1 MSVLLGFALLLC
13 IGTTAT
19 AQNVTV
25 ILSQPPPNQLR
36 VSDLWRVQLFNNSDE
51 PIEVFLQGIATR
63 VGEGQIVDA
72 ESRIFTL
79 PPGRLAVKGSQ
90 LEPIT
95 VNQSNPK
102 YRDIVTRTG
111 TVPSGEYEICVF
123 VRSAATGEEL
133 GSDCITQIVERLSPP
148 ILIAPIDESDV
159 QETLPIFTW
168 TPPVPAPAGSRVS
181 YTLRIAEILGRQ
193 TPYDA
198 LQSNPAF
205 YEKTGIPTTT
215 FQYPP
220 AARSMQ
226 NNKRYAWRVTA
237 FSSNVSLGESEVW
250 QFTKKPQLLI
260 ISEEAIGNVTLALL
274 TFKAD
279 RVFGGKGHSAALV
292 KNPGSGGG
300 GGTIAAFPGAMTLD
314 AQAWTWGNNEY
325 GQLAT
330 GGVPATARSSPKS
343 VESLNH
349 VKEMALGGE
358 HGLAIELSGNV
369 AAWGN
374 NDFGQLGLGND
385 NSQNTPKWIP
395 AFVGAID
402 VAAGNYHSVALKSDG
417 SVWTWG
423 YNRSGEL
430 GLGHK
435 NDQNQPK
442 KVSIVNVA
450 AVAAGD
456 GHTLALKSDGTVW
469 GWGTNR
475 NGQVDPSFG
484 AAPVVLSPKKIEG
497 LSNVKAIAA
506 GSNFSL
512 ALLEDGTVKAWG
524 ANNSGQLGNGEADSD
539 AKLVE
544 LFITNFEVSGGGG
557 GGRTIGKFKAADIEK
572 RGYTATNVSK
582 DLELGFVLT
591 NLNGI
596 VTVSTLN
603 NVTGIDAGGAHAI
616 ALRKD
621 STVWTW
627 GNNYW
632 GTLGTGGREFHT
644 GPTRVTGLNS
654 AVLVAAGLDNSFA
667 VMKDGTVN
675 VWGNNF
681 HKQLGMSEV
690 PATVAAEGE
699 DYATSPVVVPKP

>member
-1 MSVLLGFALLLC
+1 MFALFLYVS
-13 IGTTAT
+13 GSAFG
-19 AQNVTV
+19 QSVTV

-36 VSDLWRVQLFNNSDE
+36 VSDLWRVQLFNNSGE
-51 PIEVFLQGIATR
+51 SIKVYLQGIATR
-63 VGEGQIVDA
+63 EGEGQIVDA
-72 ESRIFTL
+72 QSTVFTL

-90 LEPIT
+90 LEPIK
-95 VNQSNPK
+95 VNQSIPK

-123 VRSAATGEEL
+123 VRDAATGEEL

-148 ILIAPIDESDV
+148 ILIAPSDESEV
-159 QETLPIFTW
+159 QEPLPVFTW
-168 TPPVPAPAGSRVS
+168 TPPVPAPSS
-181 YTLRIAEILGRQ
+181 SKLTYTLRIAEILGRQ
-193 TPYDA
+193 TAYDA

-205 YEKTGIPTTT
+205 YEKTNIPTTVY
-215 FQYPP
+215 QYPT
-220 AARSMQ
+220 AARTMQ
-226 NNKRYAWRVTA
+226 TNKRYAWRITA
-237 FSSNVSLGESEVW
+237 YSNNVSLGESEVW
-250 QFTKKPQLLI
+250 EFTKKPQMMVL
-260 ISEEAIGNVTLALL
+260 EAAPVKTLTLAVLS
-274 TFKAD
+274 FKAD
-279 RVFGGKGHSAALV
+279 RVFGGKGSSAALV
-292 KNPGSGGG
+292 KNPSSGGG
-300 GGTIAAFPGAMTLD
+300 GGKTMGTIAAFPGASTLD

-325 GQLAT
+325 GQLGT
-330 GGVPATARSSPKS
+330 GGTPATARPTPKT

-349 VKEMALGGE
+349 VKEIALGAE
-358 HGLAIELSGNV
+358 HGLAIELSGNI
-369 AAWGN
+369 AAWGS

-385 NSQNTPKWIP
+385 NPQNTPKWIP

-402 VAAGNYHSVALKSDG
+402 VAAGNYHSVALKNDG
-417 SVWTWG
+417 TVWTWG

-430 GLGHK
+430 GLGNK
-435 NDQNQPK
+435 VDKDQPT

-450 AVAAGD
+450 AVAAGN

-469 GWGTNR
+469 AWGTNR

-484 AAPVVLSPKKIEG
+484 ADPVIISPKKIEG

-506 GSNFSL
+506 GGNFSL

-544 LFITNFEVSGGGG
+544 RFITGIKFGGSTGG
-557 GGRTIGKFKAADIEK
+557 TSIGKFKAVDVEK
-572 RGYTATNVSK
+572 RGYKAVDLSK
-582 DLELGFVLT
+582 NIELGFVFT

-596 VTVSTLN
+596 VSVSTLN
-603 NVTGIDAGGAHAI
+603 NVNSIDAGGAHAI

-632 GTLGTGGREFHT
+632 GTLGTGGQEFHT
-644 GPTRVTGLNS
+644 GPTRVTGLNN
-654 AVLVAAGLDNSFA
+654 AVFIAAGSDHSFA
-667 VMKDGTVN
+667 VLQNGAVN
-675 VWGNNF
+675 VWGNNT

-690 PATVAAEGE
+690 PASVATGE
-699 DYATSPVVVPKP
+699 EDFATSPIVVPKP

>member
-1 MSVLLGFALLLC
+1 M
-13 IGTTAT
+13 
-19 AQNVTV
+19 
-25 ILSQPPPNQLR
+25 
-36 VSDLWRVQLFNNSDE
+36 
-51 PIEVFLQGIATR
+51 
-63 VGEGQIVDA
+63 
-72 ESRIFTL
+72 
-79 PPGRLAVKGSQ
+79 
-90 LEPIT
+90 
-95 VNQSNPK
+95 
-102 YRDIVTRTG
+102 
-111 TVPSGEYEICVF
+111 
-123 VRSAATGEEL
+123 
-133 GSDCITQIVERLSPP
+133 
-148 ILIAPIDESDV
+148 
-159 QETLPIFTW
+159 
-168 TPPVPAPAGSRVS
+168 
-181 YTLRIAEILGRQ
+181 
-193 TPYDA
+193 
-198 LQSNPAF
+198 
-205 YEKTGIPTTT
+205 
-215 FQYPP
+215 
-220 AARSMQ
+220 
-226 NNKRYAWRVTA
+226 
-237 FSSNVSLGESEVW
+237 
-250 QFTKKPQLLI
+250 
-260 ISEEAIGNVTLALL
+260 
-274 TFKAD
+274 
-279 RVFGGKGHSAALV
+279 
-292 KNPGSGGG
+292 
-300 GGTIAAFPGAMTLD
+300 
-314 AQAWTWGNNEY
+314 
-325 GQLAT
+325 
-330 GGVPATARSSPKS
+330 
-343 VESLNH
+343 
-349 VKEMALGGE
+349 
-358 HGLAIELSGNV
+358 
-369 AAWGN
+369 
-374 NDFGQLGLGND
+374 
-385 NSQNTPKWIP
+385 
-395 AFVGAID
+395 
-402 VAAGNYHSVALKSDG
+402 
-417 SVWTWG
+417 
-423 YNRSGEL
+423 

-506 GSNFSL
+506 GSNFSR

-667 VMKDGTVN
+667 VMNDGTVI